1 MAAAVT
7 TLHNSAQ
14 GVTLFT
20 KVGFK
25 DRCLG
30 WKHPVV
36 SGSAGGSRG
45 RTHTGAERLYSW
57 TL

>member
-14 GVTLFT
+14 GVTVFT

-30 WKHPVV
+30 WKHPAV
-36 SGSAGGSRG
+36 SGSAAGDHVDEL
-45 RTHTGAERLYSW
+45 TQEPNDCIAEH
-57 TL
+57 